1 MGFSTTLKSN
11 TVNEWKDYYLDY
23 DKLRLR
29 IKNRDFRTMLYN
41 EVNKINSFY
50 FLLERKAVDEKNIL
64 FSDIIREFPAESMH
78 ESKIQAKATDVETES
93 LKTEGNTDFDEQDE
107 MDFDAFRNKSLNN
120 ESGNENKSML
130 HSEGFASL
138 IPLQKGYTKRKKEK
152 HITEFLHSLVKI
164 KAYRD
169 LNATGLLKLAQKYA
183 AVNKNEIF
191 YNKFNEKLKETYF
204 YKSKRIDSIRNAVK
218 KMYKQVF
225 AKDQPEKAK
234 TVFKRL
240 GRGTKTLDIFYLMSG
255 LLVGS
260 GTTIAAWIYDL
271 SSKEY
276 KFMTAINNIFIG
288 FLFFG
293 LCLKAFKNFSINYKF
308 IFNFDVVSS
317 LNNSIYFMIVSSLL
331 FLNSFLF
338 LVKSDF
344 ESYVTYLQ
352 LFFPL
357 AFLFN
362 PLDMFYLNSRIYLIS
377 VYTRGLLLPMS
388 TIRFR
393 HFYFVDILQSFKFS
407 FVTIVG
413 YFLGESQ
420 FKKGY
425 PTMAFSLF
433 PIVRFLQCMRRFYS
447 SRLFFPHVA
456 NASKYSLVL
465 MAIFFEAF
473 EEFSSQMKDT
483 SSTLRFLKYT
493 FMFMSTTSSFCWDI
507 FVDWAIPRNRYMFPY
522 MFYVFAAGTNF
533 LVRFYWLILLSASRL
548 FNVPVQSLKNPIIM
562 SVAEIARRS
571 LWTVIRVEVE
581 HLNNCDELKLKK
593 AINLTAGEF
602 FYKKDIDES
611 YQANISSMM
620 TETEFETEMEE
631 KGVAEQEERG
641 AAPVNSATDDDS
653 NVDYEDATSYE
664 NKGSTESHEDTE

>member
-64 FSDIIREFPAESMH
+64 FSDIITEFPIESAH
-78 ESKIQAKATDVETES
+78 EP
-93 LKTEGNTDFDEQDE
+93 KTQIRNIDIEDANLSTGVGNTDLDDQDE
-107 MDFDAFRNKSLNN
+107 MDFDTFRSKRLN

-169 LNATGLLKLAQKYA
+169 LNATGLLKLARRYA
-183 AVNKNEIF
+183 TVNKNEVF

-204 YKSKRIDSIRNAVK
+204 YKSKRIDSIRSAVK

-234 TVFKRL
+234 TIFKRL
-240 GRGTKTLDIFYLMSG
+240 GKGTKTLDVFYLMSG

-260 GTTIAAWIYDL
+260 GVTIAAWLYDL
-271 SSKEY
+271 NSEEY
-276 KFMTAINNIFIG
+276 RFMTAINNILIG

-308 IFNFDVVSS
+308 IFNFDVASS
-317 LNNSIYFMIVSSLL
+317 LNNSIYFMIISSML

-338 LVKSDF
+338 LIRSDF
-344 ESYVTYLQ
+344 ESYVVYLQ

-377 VYTRGLLLPMS
+377 VYTRGILLPMS

-393 HFYFVDILQSFKFS
+393 HFYFVDILQSFRFP
-407 FVTIVG
+407 FEIIVG
-413 YFLGESQ
+413 HFLSESQ
-420 FKKGY
+420 LKEGY
-425 PTMAFSLF
+425 PLMAFSLF

-456 NASKYSLVL
+456 NASKYTLIF
-465 MAIFFEAF
+465 MAVFFEAF
-473 EEFSSQMKDT
+473 EKFSSQTDDPNN
-483 SSTLRFLKYT
+483 TLRFLKYI
-493 FMFMSTTSSFCWDI
+493 FKLMSTTSSFCWDI
-507 FVDWAIPRNRYMFPY
+507 FVDWVIPRNRYMFPY
-522 MFYVFAAGTNF
+522 MFYIFAAGTNF
-533 LVRFYWLILLSASRL
+533 LVRFYWIISLSFAHL
-548 FNVPVQSLKNPIIM
+548 FDVSIPENPILM
-562 SVAEIARRS
+562 SVAEIVRRS
-571 LWTVIRVEVE
+571 VWTVIRVEVE
-581 HLNNCDELKLKK
+581 HLNNCDELKFKK
-593 AINLTAGEF
+593 AINLTAGEL

-611 YQANISSMM
+611 YQANISNIM

-631 KGVAEQEERG
+631 KNKTEMETKG
-641 AAPVNSATDDDS
+641 ATLEYSATEEDS
-653 NVDYEDATSYE
+653 NANNEDINSYE